1 MLFYNGG
8 AFLTTEGSESL
19 EDLRFLEES
28 GVEILTCGTC
38 LNHYGLADKLA
49 VGQVTN
55 MYEIAERDDPRFPHR
70 EAVTGGERMQRKRE
84 TLVVVRG
91 GGDIATGTIQKLWNS
106 GFGLV
111 ILETD
116 RPTAIRRKVA
126 LSQAVY
132 EGTATVEE
140 LTAARI
146 ESTDEIEKEWEKGR
160 IPLLVDPECRCL
172 EDLKP
177 LALVDAILA
186 KKNLGTHRKI
196 AKYTIALGPGFT
208 AGADVDLVIE
218 TMRGHSLGR
227 IIREGSAMPNTGVP
241 GIIAGYGKERVVHAP
256 ADGTLHILHDI
267 GDSVEKGEPLGL
279 IGEVK
284 VPAPLSG
291 LLRGILPDGFAV
303 TKGLKMADV
312 DPRLSEYANCFTISD
327 KARCI
332 GGGVLEGL
340 LSLMREGEE

>member
-1 MLFYNGG
+1 MNK
-8 AFLTTEGSESL
+8 
-19 EDLRFLEES
+19 
-28 GVEILTCGTC
+28 EILIIC
-38 LNHYGLADKLA
+38 
-49 VGQVTN
+49 
-55 MYEIAERDDPRFPHR
+55 
-70 EAVTGGERMQRKRE
+70 
-84 TLVVVRG
+84 RG
-91 GGDIATGTIQKLWNS
+91 GGDLATGIVHRLFRAGYQVL
-106 GFGLV
+106 
-111 ILETD
+111 ILETAE
-116 RPTAIRRKVA
+116 PAAIRRQV
-126 LSQAVY
+126 SFCEAVY
-132 EGTATVEE
+132 EGTATVEGV
-140 LTAARI
+140 TAERI
-146 ESTDEIEKEWEKGR
+146 YTAKKQAVEEVLQRGR

-186 KKNLGTHRKI
+186 KKNLGTHRKM
-196 AKYTIALGPGFT
+196 AKYTLALGPGFT

-284 VPAPLSG
+284 VPSPLSG

-340 LSLMREGEE
+340 LSLMREGEA

>member
-1 MLFYNGG
+1 
-8 AFLTTEGSESL
+8 
-19 EDLRFLEES
+19 
-28 GVEILTCGTC
+28 
-38 LNHYGLADKLA
+38 
-49 VGQVTN
+49 
-55 MYEIAERDDPRFPHR
+55 
-70 EAVTGGERMQRKRE
+70 MQRKRE
-84 TLVVVRG
+84 TLVVVWG

-132 EGTATVEE
+132 EGTATVED

-186 KKNLGTHRKI
+186 KENLGTHRKM
-196 AKYTIALGPGFT
+196 AKYTLALGPGFN

-284 VPAPLSG
+284 VPSPLSG

-340 LSLMREGEE
+340 LSLMREGEA

>member
-1 MLFYNGG
+1 
-8 AFLTTEGSESL
+8 
-19 EDLRFLEES
+19 
-28 GVEILTCGTC
+28 
-38 LNHYGLADKLA
+38 
-49 VGQVTN
+49 
-55 MYEIAERDDPRFPHR
+55 
-70 EAVTGGERMQRKRE
+70 MQRKRE

-146 ESTDEIEKEWEKGR
+146 ESTDEIEKEWKKGR

-186 KKNLGTHRKI
+186 KKNLGTHRKM
-196 AKYTIALGPGFT
+196 AKYTIALGPGFN

-241 GIIAGYGKERVVHAP
+241 GIIAG
-256 ADGTLHILHDI
+256 GTLHILHDI

-284 VPAPLSG
+284 VPSPLSG

-340 LSLMREGEE
+340 LSLMREGEA

>member
-1 MLFYNGG
+1 
-8 AFLTTEGSESL
+8 
-19 EDLRFLEES
+19 
-28 GVEILTCGTC
+28 
-38 LNHYGLADKLA
+38 
-49 VGQVTN
+49 
-55 MYEIAERDDPRFPHR
+55 
-70 EAVTGGERMQRKRE
+70 MQRKRE

-160 IPLLVDPECRCL
+160 IPLLVDPEYRCL

-186 KKNLGTHRKI
+186 KKNLGTHRKM
-196 AKYTIALGPGFT
+196 AKYTLALGPGFT

-241 GIIAGYGKERVVHAP
+241 GIIAGYGK
-256 ADGTLHILHDI
+256 
-267 GDSVEKGEPLGL
+267 
-279 IGEVK
+279 
-284 VPAPLSG
+284 
-291 LLRGILPDGFAV
+291 
-303 TKGLKMADV
+303 
-312 DPRLSEYANCFTISD
+312 
-327 KARCI
+327 
-332 GGGVLEGL
+332 
-340 LSLMREGEE
+340 